1 MKRRDMLKA
10 TGLASLAAVVPFVAK
25 SNSTLMDA
33 HSRAIQG
40 GGGCVLIPT
49 ETAGPFPL
57 DLTTNPFYFRQDV
70 REGKPGVQMNLK
82 LKILG
87 LGNCLPMQNV
97 RVNIWHCDK
106 DGKYSG
112 YSVSTNPGQA
122 GLTYLRGYQIADA
135 NGEVEFITILPGWYP
150 GRVCHIHFQVYVNS
164 IYAAISQLTFPV
176 AEKDEIFLA
185 NTDLYVNGI
194 DPVLPTSDGAFVDG
208 YNYQTTTLTPSDDVE
223 GYDAFLEV
231 TVQGEGTTGIPRI
244 DLETGGQF
252 VLGQNFPNPYR
263 VQTSIPLNLISASRV
278 RFDFYDLNGK
288 KVQSMDKGLLTSGDH
303 IIDVN
308 LSSMGLLSANY
319 VYQVEVENSKGIFRQ
334 YKLMTA
340 AK

>member
-10 TGLASLAAVVPFVAK
+10 TGLVGLAAVVPFVSK
-25 SNSTLMDA
+25 SNVPSESKSPSM
-33 HSRAIQG
+33 Q

-57 DLTTNPFYFRQDV
+57 DLTTNPFYFRQDI
-70 REGKPGVQMNLK
+70 REDKTGAQMNLK
-82 LKILG
+82 LRILG
-87 LGNCLPMQNV
+87 LGNCLPMENL

-112 YSVSTNPGQA
+112 YNVSTNPGQA
-122 GLTYLRGYQIADA
+122 GLTYLRGYQITDA
-135 NGEVEFITILPGWYP
+135 NGEVEFVTILPGWYP

-164 IYAAISQLTFPV
+164 VYAAISQLTFPV
-176 AEKDEIFLA
+176 AEKDAVYLA

-194 DPVLPTSDGAFVDG
+194 DPIQPANDGAFVDG
-208 YNYQTTTLTPSDDVE
+208 YNYQITTLTPNADGVS
-223 GYDAFLEV
+223 YDAFLEV
-231 TVQGEGTTGIPRI
+231 SVQGEGTTGVPRI

-252 VLGQNFPNPYR
+252 VLGQNYPNPYSAL
-263 VQTSIPLNLISASRV
+263 TTIPLTLKSASRV
-278 RFDFYDLNGK
+278 RLDIYDLNGR
-288 KVQSMDKGLLTSGDH
+288 KVSSMDKGTLAGGDH
-303 IIDVN
+303 QFEIAPI
-308 LSSMGLLSANY
+308 SMGLSIGNY
-319 VYQVEVENSKGIFRQ
+319 VYQIEVENSNGIFKQ